1 MLADTHTP
9 APHRTSDPVLAYA
22 AQARAAA
29 HRWHIP
35 VAVLLGLVHV
45 ESRGDINAV
54 SPARAFGLTQFV
66 PRTAAAYGVKP
77 GDAAS
82 QLDGGAHYLHDLG
95 YAQNPTLALA
105 KYNAGPNHP
114 DPIAAAGSYPRDV
127 LNAARAY
134 GHVNAPAATPA
145 ASAPPSSSGGDVLAS
160 HGSGALHALTW
171 FGLVAAGGVL
181 VILGLSRASGLRQPH
196 GAIA

>member
-29 HRWHIP
+29 RRWHIP

-45 ESRGDINAV
+45 ESSGNINAV
-54 SPARAFGLTQFV
+54 SSAGAFGLTQFV
-66 PRTAAAYGVKP
+66 PHTAATYGVKP
-77 GDAAS
+77 GDSAS

-127 LNAARAY
+127 
-134 GHVNAPAATPA
+134 GGG
-145 ASAPPSSSGGDVLAS
+145 GGDVLAS

>member
-9 APHRTSDPVLAYA
+9 PPHRTSDPVLAYA
-22 AQARAAA
+22 GQARTAA
-29 HRWHIP
+29 HRWRIP
-35 VAVLLGLVHV
+35 VAVLLGLTHV
-45 ESRGDINAV
+45 ESHGDINAV
-54 SPARAFGLTQFV
+54 SPARAFGLTQFT
-66 PRTAAAYGVKP
+66 PPTAATYGVKP

-82 QLDGGAHYLHDLG
+82 QLDGAAHYLHDLG

-134 GHVNAPAATPA
+134 GHVDATATPA
-145 ASAPPSSSGGDVLAS
+145 APAAPADSSGGDVLAA

>member
-29 HRWHIP
+29 RRWHIP

-45 ESRGDINAV
+45 ESSGNINAV
-54 SPARAFGLTQFV
+54 SSAGAFGLTQFV
-66 PRTAAAYGVKP
+66 PRTAATYGVKP
-77 GDAAS
+77 GDSAS

-114 DPIAAAGSYPRDV
+114 DPIAAAGSSSD
-127 LNAARAY
+127 LTRA
-134 GHVNAPAATPA
+134 T
-145 ASAPPSSSGGDVLAS
+145 S
-160 HGSGALHALTW
+160 
-171 FGLVAAGGVL
+171 
-181 VILGLSRASGLRQPH
+181 
-196 GAIA
+196 